1 MVTRAARVDDENLD
15 DFEPEFLARGKRVYK
30 DGRGPRVRLSMTDSV
45 PSWAP
50 RPRPAAVFDA
60 SGHRPG
66 PVNVLSDAALKDA
79 RLAAMDARTQMIERL
94 NDAYKTS
101 RGGLGGSPITAA
113 PPADTPDP
121 DDDES
126 PRDAY
131 IRQISNAY
139 KTPMGQA
146 PAASADDIE
155 RARQQWLSPGAKSGC
170 GFGDARPG
178 ISRETATQDA
188 RDARD
193 QAYAG
198 YLDRLTNG
206 WRK

>member
-1 MVTRAARVDDENLD
+1 VVTNARLD
-15 DFEPEFLARGKRVYK
+15 DDWDDTLYDRAYYPKKVFK
-30 DGRGPRVRLSMTDSV
+30 DGKGPRVPMMLTDGGI
-45 PSWAP
+45 PSWVP
-50 RPRPAAVFDA
+50 RPRRAAVFDA
-60 SGHRPG
+60 RNHQPHFAD
-66 PVNVLSDAALKDA
+66 VTDASLRDA
-79 RLAAMDARTQMIERL
+79 RLAAHDAREAMIARL
-94 NDAYKTS
+94 SDAWKVQP
-101 RGGLGGSPITAA
+101 GGAGGEPLTTVPGAE
-113 PPADTPDP
+113 PGG
-121 DDDES
+121 DDDDVES
-126 PRDAY
+126 ARDRY
-131 IRQISNAY
+131 IAGLQNAY